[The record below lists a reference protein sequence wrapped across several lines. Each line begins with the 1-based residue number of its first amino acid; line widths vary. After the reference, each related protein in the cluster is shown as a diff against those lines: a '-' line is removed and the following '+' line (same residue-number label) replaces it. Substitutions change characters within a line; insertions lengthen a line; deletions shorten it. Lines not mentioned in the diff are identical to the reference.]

1 MPKPNKEPVLLVG
14 SYRRASGRA
23 AAEESLQELAA
34 LATSAGAHVDRVFL
48 QERRQA
54 NPGTLIG
61 RGKIEELAEVI
72 LSGDIAAV
80 IFDDALSPA
89 QQRNLEREWHCKV
102 LDRAELILDLFA
114 QRARTRE
121 GKLQVELAQLN
132 YRLPR
137 LAGHSEWLSRLGGG
151 IGTRGP
157 GETKL
162 ETDRRVIRRRVGQIR
177 QQIEKVRRHRG
188 LHRSKRR
195 AIPVPVV
202 SLAGYTNAGKSTL
215 FNTLT
220 TSKTLSSDRLF
231 ATLDPLVRR
240 LRLSTGQQVLFADTV
255 GFIRKLP
262 TDLVAAFRATLEEI
276 CEADLILH
284 VVDASSEQMTDQKV
298 SVESI
303 LRDIG
308 AESTP
313 VLVVYN
319 KADLLSPERRRVLGE
334 EPNAV
339 VVSALSGEGM
349 TGLEAAVARRVAPA
363 RIQVRLRIPYR
374 QGFLLG
380 RLRSTG
386 AILNEE
392 YTPEEVLVRAEI
404 AVADQ
409 ARWTPYLDNSA
420 TAAGKAPKA
429 RKKRRAE

>member
-14 SYRRASGRA
+14 SYRRAGGRV

-34 LATSAGAHVDRVFL
+34 LATSAGAHVDGVFL

-72 LSGDIAAV
+72 SAGDIAAV

-89 QQRNLEREWHCKV
+89 QQRNLEKEWHCKV

-162 ETDRRVIRRRVGQIR
+162 ETDRRVIRYRVGQIK

-240 LRLSTGQQVLFADTV
+240 LRLSTGQEVLFADTV

-262 TDLVAAFRATLEEI
+262 TDLVAAFRATFEEI

-284 VVDASSEQMTDQKV
+284 VVDASSEQMADQKA

-313 VLVVYN
+313 ILVVYN

-334 EPNAV
+334 EPSAV

-349 TGLEAAVARRVAPA
+349 KVLEAAVARRVAPA

-392 YTPEEVLVRAEI
+392 YTPEEILVRAEI

-409 ARWTPYLDNSA
+409 ARWAPYLDNSV
-420 TAAGKAPKA
+420 AAAAKKPKA
-429 RKKRRAE
+429 RTKRRVE

>member
-14 SYRRASGRA
+14 SYRRAGGRV
-23 AAEESLQELAA
+23 AAEESLTELAA
-34 LATSAGAHVDRVFL
+34 LATSAGAHVDGVFL

-61 RGKIEELAEVI
+61 RGKIEELAQVI
-72 LSGDIAAV
+72 SAGDIAAV

-162 ETDRRVIRRRVGQIR
+162 ETDRRVIRHRVGQIR

-240 LRLSTGQQVLFADTV
+240 LRLSTGQEVLFADTV

-284 VVDASSEQMTDQKV
+284 VVDASSEQMADQKA

-334 EPNAV
+334 EPGAV
-339 VVSALSGEGM
+339 VVSALSGEGIKV
-349 TGLEAAVARRVAPA
+349 LEAAVARRVAPA
-363 RIQVRLRIPYR
+363 RIPVRLRIPYR

-392 YTPEEVLVRAEI
+392 YTPEEILVRAEI
-404 AVADQ
+404 AIADQ
-409 ARWTPYLDNSA
+409 ARWAPYLDNSV
-420 TAAGKAPKA
+420 APGKA
-429 RKKRRAE
+429 RKARTNRRVE

>member
-14 SYRRASGRA
+14 SYRRAGGRV

-34 LATSAGAHVDRVFL
+34 LATSAGAHVDGVFL

-72 LSGDIAAV
+72 SAGDIAAV

-89 QQRNLEREWHCKV
+89 QQRNLEKEWHCKV

-162 ETDRRVIRRRVGQIR
+162 ETDRRVIRYRVGQIK

-240 LRLSTGQQVLFADTV
+240 QF
-255 GFIRKLP
+255 
-262 TDLVAAFRATLEEI
+262 
-276 CEADLILH
+276 
-284 VVDASSEQMTDQKV
+284 
-298 SVESI
+298 
-303 LRDIG
+303 
-308 AESTP
+308 
-313 VLVVYN
+313 
-319 KADLLSPERRRVLGE
+319 
-334 EPNAV
+334 
-339 VVSALSGEGM
+339 
-349 TGLEAAVARRVAPA
+349 
-363 RIQVRLRIPYR
+363 
-374 QGFLLG
+374 
-380 RLRSTG
+380 
-386 AILNEE
+386 
-392 YTPEEVLVRAEI
+392 
-404 AVADQ
+404 
-409 ARWTPYLDNSA
+409 
-420 TAAGKAPKA
+420 
-429 RKKRRAE
+429 RRAPGPPRECIPR

>member
-14 SYRRASGRA
+14 SYRRAGGRV

-34 LATSAGAHVDRVFL
+34 LATSAGAHVDGVFL

-72 LSGDIAAV
+72 SAGDIAAV

-89 QQRNLEREWHCKV
+89 QQRNLEKEWHCKV

-162 ETDRRVIRRRVGQIR
+162 ETDRRVIRYRVGQIK

-240 LRLSTGQQVLFADTV
+240 LRLSTGQEVLFADTV

-262 TDLVAAFRATLEEI
+262 TDLVAAFRATFEEI

-284 VVDASSEQMTDQKV
+284 VVDASSEQMADQKA

-313 VLVVYN
+313 ILVVYN

-334 EPNAV
+334 EPSAV

-349 TGLEAAVARRVAPA
+349 KVLEAAVARRVAPA
-363 RIQVRLRIPYR
+363 RIPVRLRIPYR

-392 YTPEEVLVRAEI
+392 YTPEEILVRAEI

-409 ARWTPYLDNSA
+409 ARWAPYLDNSV
-420 TAAGKAPKA
+420 APGKA
-429 RKKRRAE
+429 RKARTKRRVE